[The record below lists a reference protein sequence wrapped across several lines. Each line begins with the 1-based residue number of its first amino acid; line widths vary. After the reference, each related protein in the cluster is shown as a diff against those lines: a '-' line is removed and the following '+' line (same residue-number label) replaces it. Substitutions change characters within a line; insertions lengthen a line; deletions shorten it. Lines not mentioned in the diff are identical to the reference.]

1 MTYTRTRSCSAKRD
15 HIGYYSRHLARCT
28 LPPWSQSTL
37 HRPARLSRIH
47 TNPTARPAA
56 PTERKKLQLA
66 ARSSPSSTST
76 PLTTTPSTAA
86 PSPRASIFG
95 GAKPIDSAAKEAAA
109 AEKLAQMDRDRKAA
123 AAKAAAAAKVEEEGK
138 AGSLAAEREKM
149 IRDAQEKALRDAG
162 LPVPAKEGEKGGRP
176 AQNRQNSNNG
186 NSNNQQQQQ
195 RPKVGPAPA
204 NAWGRATGANVG
216 KPTLAKPVSTPT
228 PTAGS
233 GSANAYA
240 NAHAGAG
247 ANGARASAP
256 ASAGNN
262 KPGPTHP
269 TTGAG
274 NAHVQPPREPKKKEE
289 KQFDEDGFEVTA
301 SRQRKPPASAQAPA
315 QGQAQ
320 GQGQGQQQKK
330 SFSWGNVAKTL
341 GGEES
346 NGDKEVEGVS
356 KGLEETKI

>member
-1 MTYTRTRSCSAKRD
+1 MTYTRTRSYSAKRD
-15 HIGYYSRHLARCT
+15 HIGCYSGHLARCT

-123 AAKAAAAAKVEEEGK
+123 AAKAAASAKAEEEGK

-233 GSANAYA
+233 GSANANAY
-240 NAHAGAG
+240 AHAGAG

-356 KGLEETKI
+356 KGVEETKI